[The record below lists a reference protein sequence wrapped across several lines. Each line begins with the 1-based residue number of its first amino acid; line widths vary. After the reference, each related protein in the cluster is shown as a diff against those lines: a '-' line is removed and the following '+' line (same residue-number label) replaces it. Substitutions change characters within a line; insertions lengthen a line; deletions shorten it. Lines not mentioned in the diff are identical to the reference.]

1 MVQVENQFVNNK
13 VVVWH
18 LVAILTMCVWGTT
31 FISTKVLLKYGL
43 SPADI
48 FLLRFLQAYVG
59 ILILSHHKWWCRKWQ
74 DELLML
80 VLGVC
85 GGSLYFLT
93 ENTALRYTL
102 AGNVS
107 LEVCMAPLVTAL
119 MASLIRKE
127 KLGWRLWCGSVIALV
142 GVCLIVVQSN
152 VAFHFSIVGD
162 LLAISASVLWSVYQL
177 LTNPM
182 TEKYGILF
190 TTRKVFGYGI
200 LTILIYMF
208 FVGASFPKWIDIC
221 HPFVMGNLLYLGII
235 ASLICFMTWNKV
247 MRRIGSVTSANYI
260 YLNPVVTVCFSS
272 VILHEPVTLSTVMGG
287 AAIVGGVYLTQ
298 YVQKSSLRIKN
309 NK

>member
-1 MVQVENQFVNNK
+1 MQVKTRLFNNK
-13 VVVWH
+13 IAIWH
-18 LVAILTMCVWGTT
+18 FIAVLTMCVWGTT
-31 FISTKVLLKYGL
+31 FISTKVLLQYGL

-59 ILILSHHKWWCRKWQ
+59 ILFVSHSRLWCGRLQ

-80 VLGVC
+80 TLGVC
-85 GGSLYFLT
+85 GGSLYFFT

-107 LEVCMAPLVTAL
+107 LEVCTAPLITAL
-119 MASLIRKE
+119 LASLIRKE
-127 KLGWRLWCGSVIALV
+127 RLGWRLWCGSVIALA
-142 GVCLIVVQSN
+142 GVSLIVVQSN
-152 VAFHFSIVGD
+152 VTFHFNIVGD
-162 LLAISASVLWSVYQL
+162 LLAISAAILWSVYQL

-200 LTILIYMF
+200 LTILLYMF
-208 FVGASFPKWIDIC
+208 FAGSSVPQWADLCSSIVI
-221 HPFVMGNLLYLGII
+221 GNLLYLGII
-235 ASLICFMTWNKV
+235 ASLVCFMTWNKV
-247 MRRIGSVTSANYI
+247 MRRIGSVNSANYI

-272 VILHEPVTLSTVMGG
+272 IILHEPITLSTIMGG
-287 AAIVGGVYLTQ
+287 AAIIGGVYLTQ
-298 YVQKSSLRIKN
+298 YSQKSSLRIKK